1 MNLNELA
8 IELLEKNEYEE
19 SLKLFK
25 KAVQVARN
33 VQSLNNLAW
42 IYIYEE
48 QDTETA
54 FELMKEVIEMKPSSH
69 FSYNLLGEIYIK
81 KKMWGDA
88 SSILLQSITI
98 QPSMEAYKNLGIAN
112 YYLRELKEASEYLL
126 MGASNSDYYMY
137 GHIKCLIE
145 MGNTTEAKR
154 KLDLFSEE
162 DENFIGEIEVAELY
176 IEMGCF
182 KEAIVWFEKGRKVYS
197 DEPRWISRYVYCLLK
212 VSSLTSAQ
220 EIIGKV
226 IEQTNELIQDVLDE
240 ECDKGWTE
248 SDKEERVSELIS
260 NKEEYNHVIEKIMS
274 GYVPQI
280 EFEIP
285 IATDCYLFGC
295 QRHKHPGYEG

>member
-1 MNLNELA
+1 MNLNQQA
-8 IELLEKNEYEE
+8 IELLEKNKYEE
-19 SLKLFK
+19 SLKLFE
-25 KAVQVARN
+25 KAVQVSRD

-42 IYIYEE
+42 MYIYEE
-48 QDTETA
+48 EDTETA

-69 FSYNLLGEIYIK
+69 FPYNLLGELYIK

-112 YYLRELKEASEYLL
+112 YYLRELKEASEYFL

-137 GHIKCLIE
+137 SHIKCLIE
-145 MGNTTEAKR
+145 MENTAEAKR

-182 KEAIVWFEKGRKVYS
+182 KEAIVWFEKGWKVYA

-212 VSSLTSAQ
+212 ASSLTYAEETISK
-220 EIIGKV
+220 IT
-226 IEQTNELIQDVLDE
+226 EQTEELIQDVLAE
-240 ECDKGWTE
+240 ECCEAWTE

-260 NKEEYNHVIEKIMS
+260 NKEEYSHMLEKIMS
-274 GYVPQI
+274 GYIPQI
-280 EFEIP
+280 EFEMP

-295 QRHKHPGYEG
+295 QRHNHPEYQR